1 MQESASSEANV
12 AAMTARGAMQV
23 PDEVTSWSAFGV
35 PDVASFETDAVY
47 TSYAITKA
55 LRSPFLSF
63 RRDDADQ

>member
-1 MQESASSEANV
+1 
-12 AAMTARGAMQV
+12 MQV

-47 TSYAITKA
+47 TSYAITTA
-55 LRSPFLSF
+55 PRSPFLSF